1 MIRRRLLLAFALSL
15 AAALSAC
22 ARQGSAQQVT
32 LRWKYEEGTELAY
45 RVSSHNETELPMDQG
60 ISVFEQAQT
69 MRWSVLEVAPN
80 GDATL
85 RITTER
91 VQMNMESP
99 MLNLAYDSETDE
111 VPDNPQAKIFSA
123 MVGKSYTIVIGP
135 EGTVKS
141 LEGMDQVREAVLEAM
156 GPDMAGMADAMIG
169 QMLND
174 ETMTSVM
181 QQGIQTF
188 PERAMGPGDT
198 WDTSFSFPF
207 PMLGTMSASLDFT
220 LERIEE
226 RDGGTVAVISNSGE
240 IQIGNAGDS
249 QLAGMMEFGNSAV
262 IGTMEFDVDRGLL
275 LNSTSTTTMEVTVAA
290 GGQEMVIGIIT
301 TLTME
306 LVEG

>member
-1 MIRRRLLLAFALSL
+1 MIRRRLLLAFALCL

-22 ARQGSAQQVT
+22 ARQGSAHT
-32 LRWKYEEGTELAY
+32 LRWKYEEGTEFVY
-45 RVSSHNETELPMDQG
+45 RMNNHTETELPMDQG
-60 ISVFEQAQT
+60 ISVIEQAQT

-91 VQMNMESP
+91 VQINMESP

-111 VPDNPQAKIFSA
+111 VPDIPQAKIFSA
-123 MVGKSYTIVIGP
+123 MVGTSYTIVIGP

-141 LEGMDQVREAVLEAM
+141 LEGMDQAREAMLEAM

-188 PERAMGPGDT
+188 PERAIGPGDT
-198 WDTSFSFPF
+198 WDTSLSFPF

-240 IQIGNAGDS
+240 IQIGDAGDS
-249 QLAGMMEFGNSAV
+249 QLAGMMQFGNSAV

-275 LNSTSTTTMEVTVAA
+275 LNNTSTTTMEMTVAA
-290 GGQEMVIGIIT
+290 GGQKMVIGTIT